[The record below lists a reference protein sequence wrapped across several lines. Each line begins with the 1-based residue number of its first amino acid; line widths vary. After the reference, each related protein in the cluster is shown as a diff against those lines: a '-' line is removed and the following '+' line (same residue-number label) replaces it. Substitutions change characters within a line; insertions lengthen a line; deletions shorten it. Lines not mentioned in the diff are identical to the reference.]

1 MNFRNPLAVRISL
14 MVASFAAMLDAMP
27 FVDLLFVVWSVGAG
41 FLSVVL
47 YRRRTG
53 QTLTIR
59 GGARMG
65 WITGVLTFVI
75 VTVLIT
81 ITFAASGPALANAYR
96 EQLGRIAAQDPNYS
110 QVSRLLESPYT
121 LAAFVLFSLLFM
133 FFVFAGACMAGGALG
148 ARITRSDRKNA

>member
-1 MNFRNPLAVRISL
+1 
-14 MVASFAAMLDAMP
+14 MLDAMP

-53 QTLTIR
+53 QTLTVK
-59 GGARMG
+59 GGAKMG

-75 VTVLIT
+75 VTILIT

-110 QVSRLLESPYT
+110 QVAHLLESPYT
-121 LAAFVLFSLLFM
+121 LAAFVLFSLVFI
-133 FFVFAGACMAGGALG
+133 FVVFAGACIAGGALG
-148 ARITRSDRKNA
+148 ARVTRSDDKNG